1 MEKMGELRIREEELN
16 EVREMEKMGELKI
29 REEAEL
35 NLKEEQTIEQ
45 TIQEEK
51 TAPFPKPLDFNM
63 HIQQIIKTVGTIE
76 LTPEEKEILYAPI
89 DEKRVEIRPHDGTI
103 YLPWSEYVDR
113 LHRAFGLNWGLIPQ
127 GMPKLGG
134 NDLILWGFF
143 LIIKGKY
150 AGFAIGEQ
158 KYIPENSQMTW
169 GDACEGAKSNALMRL
184 CKGIGIGLEL
194 WKPEF
199 IKQWK
204 EKHARQKEIIDRR
217 GRKVKVWE
225 KKEKIQPA
233 TTNYNHQT
241 TSSPQRKAEKSVSME
256 KVETKEK
263 QTASEK
269 GLMLDEKGLEE
280 DIELARISTEISQIA
295 LQRGIDLNKV
305 CLKCFKKEF
314 SKINLAEA
322 IKLKKALLSKR

>member
-1 MEKMGELRIREEELN
+1 
-16 EVREMEKMGELKI
+16 MEKMGELKI
-29 REEAEL
+29 REEEL
-35 NLKEEQTIEQ
+35 NLEEEQAIEQ

-51 TAPFPKPLDFNM
+51 TVSSPKPLDFNM
-63 HIQQIIKTVGTIE
+63 HIQEIIKTVGTIE
-76 LTPEEKEILYAPI
+76 LTEKEKEILYAPI
-89 DEKRVEIRPHDGTI
+89 DEKKVEIRPHDGTI

-158 KYIPENSQMTW
+158 KYISENPQMTW

-194 WKPEF
+194 WKPDF
-199 IKQWK
+199 INKWK
-204 EKHARQKEIIDRR
+204 EKYARQKEIIDKR
-217 GRKVKVWE
+217 GRKVKIWE

-233 TTNYNHQT
+233 TT
-241 TSSPQRKAEKSVSME
+241 SPQRKVEKSVSME

-280 DIELARISTEISQIA
+280 DIELARVSTEIAQIA
-295 LQRGIDLNKV
+295 HQRSIDLNKV

>member
-1 MEKMGELRIREEELN
+1 MDKTENLMGNLEIREDQEVKPEE
-16 EVREMEKMGELKI
+16 EYS
-29 REEAEL
+29 
-35 NLKEEQTIEQ
+35 IEQ
-45 TIQEEK
+45 TIQEEN
-51 TAPFPKPLDFNM
+51 TTVSPKPLDFNM
-63 HIQQIIKTVGTIE
+63 HIQEIIKTVGTIE
-76 LTPEEKEILYAPI
+76 LTEKEKEILYAPI
-89 DEKRVEIRPHDGTI
+89 DEKKVEIRPHDGTI

-158 KYIPENSQMTW
+158 KYIPENPQMTW

-194 WKPEF
+194 WKPDF
-199 IKQWK
+199 INKWK
-204 EKHARQKEIIDRR
+204 AKYARQKEVIDRR

-225 KKEKIQPA
+225 KAEEQEKKLQHSTIVTNNKENTETRNQRTIP
-233 TTNYNHQT
+233 
-241 TSSPQRKAEKSVSME
+241 SPQKKISPSIPEN
-256 KVETKEK
+256 
-263 QTASEK
+263 
-269 GLMLDEKGLEE
+269 GLELDGGSLEE

-305 CLKCFKKEF
+305 CLKCFNKEF
-314 SKINLAEA
+314 GKINLAEA
-322 IKLKKALLSKR
+322 VKLKKALAKKR

>member
-1 MEKMGELRIREEELN
+1 
-16 EVREMEKMGELKI
+16 MEKMGELKI
-29 REEAEL
+29 REEEL
-35 NLKEEQTIEQ
+35 NLEEEQTIEQ

-51 TAPFPKPLDFNM
+51 TTSSPKPLDFNM

-134 NDLILWGFF
+134 NNLILWGFF

-158 KYIPENSQMTW
+158 KYIPENPQMSW

-199 IKQWK
+199 INKWK
-204 EKHARQKEIIDRR
+204 AKYARQQEVIDKH
-217 GRKVKVWE
+217 GRKTKIWMKISE
-225 KKEKIQPA
+225 EEQQQKKQPEPQPVNRNISI
-233 TTNYNHQT
+233 TKSKQSST
-241 TSSPQRKAEKSVSME
+241 TSQSKKMPLPEEELEIDEEK
-256 KVETKEK
+256 
-263 QTASEK
+263 
-269 GLMLDEKGLEE
+269 LEE
-280 DIELARISTEISQIA
+280 DLELARISTEISQIA

-305 CLKCFKKEF
+305 CFKCFKKEF

-322 IKLKKALLSKR
+322 IKLKKALTTKR